1 MAAENELKQDNN
13 MVTGKGKQSPVKD
26 LLRGASDPSTVQTYV
41 TKGFDNSG
49 VAGSTPVDRL
59 TENGTKGITPE
70 VMIDNKSPVIKI
82 VKDNVMVR
90 QTGTDI
96 SGDPNT
102 IENIGGKGKSAGN
115 VGSSNVNHA

>member
-13 MVTGKGKQSPVKD
+13 LIKGSGKQSPTKD
-26 LLRGASDPSTVQTYV
+26 LIRGASDPSTVQTYV
-41 TKGFDNSG
+41 TKGFDNTG

-59 TENGTKGITPE
+59 TENGVSGITPE
-70 VMIDNKSPVIKI
+70 VMIDNNSSVTKI
-82 VKDNVMVR
+82 VKDTVMVR
-90 QTGTDI
+90 QTGSDI

-115 VGSSNVNHA
+115 VGADNVSHA